1 MKKLFLLGSLLFGSL
16 LFANNL
22 DINNSINK
30 KIVYSPDGICSVF
43 IYDDSGNLLSS
54 STSFQPNEAACNS
67 WAAGKI
73 WTFIASYN
81 PAS

>member
-30 KIVYSPDGICSVF
+30 KIVY
-43 IYDDSGNLLSS
+43 
-54 STSFQPNEAACNS
+54 
-67 WAAGKI
+67 
-73 WTFIASYN
+73 
-81 PAS
+81 